1 MVVAVTVKKAVWGQ
15 LDVVG
20 CRGGPEVAASVTEVM
35 IAVVLVLLVLLVL
48 VLVLLVVRGIVGSA
62 RAPAQ

>member
-35 IAVVLVLLVLLVL
+35 IAVVLVLLVLQVL
-48 VLVLLVVRGIVGSA
+48 VLVLLVCCWCWCWCCWW
-62 RAPAQ
+62 

>member
-35 IAVVLVLLVLLVL
+35 IAVL
-48 VLVLLVVRGIVGSA
+48 VLVLLVVSGIVGSA